1 MHFGELCPLGEVR
14 ALVRSI
20 DEIVLTFFSIYSEV
34 YHIELDRRLEGKAP
48 LEKTFKFIQKT
59 VFEIVKAVIG
69 KEMTE

>member
-1 MHFGELCPLGEVR
+1 M
-14 ALVRSI
+14 RSI